1 MQSVS
6 HKAKVKA
13 KSKIVKDG
21 GKGGVDK
28 PDGRGGGG
36 GDKPDG
42 RGGGGG
48 DKRDGKGGKKAV
60 KS

>member
-1 MQSVS
+1 M
-6 HKAKVKA
+6 HAKANIGKAK
-13 KSKIVKDG
+13 
-21 GKGGVDK
+21 
-28 PDGRGGGG
+28 G

-42 RGGGGG
+42 SGGGGG

>member
-1 MQSVS
+1 M
-6 HKAKVKA
+6 KAKA
-13 KSKIVKDG
+13 KIVKDS
-21 GKGGVDK
+21 GKGGGDK

-48 DKRDGKGGKKAV
+48 DQRNGKGGKKAV